1 MATQIRPNR
10 LEVSDRFPM
19 LGFTVRTDGSAKRYE
34 IAIGT
39 SPDLFGPDGKAQRN
53 RMNFFSTR
61 AAGSLPIERGEAV
74 YVLPP
79 EILTRFIGQQKLYY
93 GLATYQNGVPSSA
106 EVVTMPG
113 SGSPYISLTSLTG
126 RSLQRVRVLPSR
138 QRAAATYGKTN
149 GSELEWAGDAAAPGT
164 QPAAPPA
171 AKGAPAKA
179 GNGSASAAAV
189 HYDDGYGPLPPS
201 PPPQS
206 RKSTPVPQAKSLSDD
221 IPLDPGIGGQSIMT
235 SVLEIGDII
244 LSTTDHIT
252 STVIRVGS
260 GSQVSHAMLYVGQG
274 DQVVEAVGGGVR
286 LVPLADA
293 IADATVAV
301 AFRVPGLTSDQKQII
316 ADKVAAYIGRDYDYV
331 GVVRQGAFQIHRR
344 VCGLLP
350 DGARQNCENWAG
362 RIDLGRGGST
372 DFFCSQL
379 VIQAF
384 ADAGVPLTSQPANWS
399 SPQDIAQLFFR
410 DGALA
415 YVGHL
420 KAPPAGR
427 SLLDVFGLSLAAAAP
442 SPATANGGAHD
453 HHRRKHH
460 HMAHAEGVLDWAA
473 DRVTDAIRSK
483 FQSATKRPYSF
494 PQIRVLN
501 DAESQTVQTALRSSI
516 VSGALGAIQSL
527 LARQYSVG
535 LGFSGGV
542 GLFAGAS
549 AGAGIVFTSDGHFGI
564 YGEAQI
570 SEGMFEE
577 VAAHIKITI
586 VKGGVEAFN
595 GPSVSA
601 GIELGAG
608 IGGSIEVLGDDTG
621 NILGIA
627 VGVTGGEEVG
637 AFVSQGIGW
646 AVQLFSESTVPVRV
660 MTVRAMDSDLQP
672 AQLPTARRL
681 SGWEK
686 ALVRTAID
694 AVVGTGVPML
704 PQLIQLVNAGGYS
717 VGLGLGGDAGLLGGG
732 GLGFGII
739 LAPNEDVGVFGSVEI
754 RAGLLA
760 GLGAGARVIVVRG
773 GIETFNETG
782 YAVGV
787 TIEEEASISVIALFN
802 AQRQFHGVS
811 FQLGVGL
818 SLSPVQIFTAT
829 EHSVSTAVTQSLGAD
844 DDDHGMDEPLPDD
857 SGAQSQA
864 LDATAEY
871 PGALDFQPA
880 ASVNYRAGSGTRT
893 INRIVIHITA
903 GGLNYRNT
911 VSWFQNPHQTNA
923 RGNPIHVSA
932 HYVVGRQ
939 GEVVQMVK
947 NNDIAWHASR
957 ANGDSIGIEHNATT
971 HDDPTDAQYAASA
984 ALVQWLAGQFN
995 IPLDRDHIKGHKE
1008 VSPQDNHECPGRG
1021 WDWDKYMGLVTAGSS
1036 SSAPAQEE
1044 SLAFQTPS
1052 VRLPAPPRKVSKAK
1066 SLAAPSSI
1074 GNSPVNTVT
1083 GGEGNITWELDQFPG
1098 MKMAAQSAVGP
1109 MQSAETIRL
1118 SNWPY
1123 CDHANGSRAAAW
1135 FSVDWKFS
1143 GQALGQIRITPS
1155 GTQQGA
1161 QPLRVEARIEDGRNR
1176 DASTVSIAVRFTY
1189 HFSTSD
1195 GPEVVAVTELILYSD
1210 GTIDQKSNWAAQAA
1224 A

>member
-53 RMNFFSTR
+53 RTNFFSTR
-61 AAGSLPIERGEAV
+61 SAGSLPIERGEAV

-93 GLATYQNGVPSSA
+93 GLATYKNGVPASA

-113 SGSPYISLTSLTG
+113 PGSPYISLSSLTG

-138 QRAAATYGKTN
+138 QRAAATYGKWN
-149 GSELEWAGDAAAPGT
+149 GSELDWAGDSSVPGT
-164 QPAAPPA
+164 QPAAPPM

-179 GNGSASAAAV
+179 GNGSTGTAPV

-201 PPPQS
+201 PPPES
-206 RKSTPVPQAKSLSDD
+206 RKPAAPLPQAKSLSDD
-221 IPLDPGIGGQSIMT
+221 IPLDPGIGGQSIGM
-235 SVLEIGDII
+235 SALEIGDII

-260 GSQVSHAMLYVGQG
+260 GSQVSHAMMYVGQG
-274 DQVVEAVGGGVR
+274 GQVVEAVGGGVR
-286 LVPLADA
+286 LIPLADA

-301 AFRVPGLTSDQKQII
+301 AFRVPGLTGDQKQII
-316 ADKVAAYIGRDYDYV
+316 ADKVATYIGRDYDYI

-344 VCGLLP
+344 VCSVLP
-350 DGARQNCENWAG
+350 DSARQNCENWSG
-362 RIDLGRGGST
+362 RIDLGRGSST

-384 ADAGVPLTSQPANWS
+384 ADAGMPLTSRSANWN
-399 SPQDIAQLFFR
+399 SPQDVADLYFR

-420 KAPPAGR
+420 KAPVASK
-427 SLLDVFGLSLAAAAP
+427 SLLDVFGMSMA
-442 SPATANGGAHD
+442 ATATGGWPD
-453 HHRRKHH
+453 YHRRKHH
-460 HMAHAEGVLDWAA
+460 QQAAHTQGVADW
-473 DRVTDAIRSK
+473 VTDRATDIIRAK
-483 FQSATKRPYSF
+483 FQSAKKKPYSF
-494 PQIRVLN
+494 PKIRMLGG
-501 DAESQTVQTALRSSI
+501 DEAQTLQTALQSSI
-516 VSGALGAIQSL
+516 LAAALGGIQSL
-527 LARQYSVG
+527 LAKQYSVG
-535 LGFSGGV
+535 LGLSVQV
-542 GLFAGAS
+542 GALVG
-549 AGAGIVFTSDGHFGI
+549 AGAGAGVIFAPDGHFGI
-564 YGEAQI
+564 YGELQL

-577 VAAHIKITI
+577 ISAKIKITI
-586 VKGGVEAFN
+586 VHGGVEAFN
-595 GPSVSA
+595 APSVSA
-601 GIELGAG
+601 GIEIGAG
-608 IGGSIEVLGDDTG
+608 IGGSIEVLADDKF
-621 NILGIA
+621 NIIGMA
-627 VGVTGGEEVG
+627 VGVTGGEELSV
-637 AFVSQGIGW
+637 FVSETVGL
-646 AVQLFSESTVPVRV
+646 AAQLFSEATVPARV
-660 MTVRAMDSDLQP
+660 MTVSAMDSDLQP

-686 ALVRTAID
+686 ALVRTATD
-694 AVVGTGVPML
+694 AVVGTNVPGL
-704 PQLIQLVNAGGYS
+704 SQLIQLVNSGGYS
-717 VGLGLGGDAGLLGGG
+717 VGLGLGGDIGLLGGG

-739 LAPNEDVGVFGSVEI
+739 LAPNDDVGVFGSIEI

-760 GLGAGARVIVVRG
+760 GLGAGARVIVLKG

-787 TIEEEASISVIALFN
+787 TVEEGESVSVVALFN
-802 AQRQFHGVS
+802 SQRHFHGVS
-811 FQLGVGL
+811 FQLGIGAA
-818 SLSPVQIFTAT
+818 LSPIQIFTST

-844 DDDHGMDEPLPDD
+844 DDDHGMDEPLPGD
-857 SGAQSQA
+857 SGAQGQA
-864 LDATAEY
+864 LEVTAEY
-871 PGALDFQPA
+871 PGALAFKPA
-880 ASVNYRAGSGTRT
+880 ASVNYRAVSGTRD

-903 GGLNYRNT
+903 GGLNYENT

-923 RGNPIHVSA
+923 KGKPINVSA
-932 HYVVGRQ
+932 HYVVGRK
-939 GEVVQMVK
+939 GEVVQMV
-947 NNDIAWHASR
+947 NNNNIAWHASR

-971 HDDPTDAQYAASA
+971 KADPTDDQYAASA

-1008 VSPQDNHECPGRG
+1008 VSPQDNHECPGKG

-1036 SSAPAQEE
+1036 SNASAQEE

-1052 VRLPAPPRKVSKAK
+1052 VRLPAPPKKISKAK
-1066 SLAAPSSI
+1066 SLAAAFLI
-1074 GNSPVNTVT
+1074 GNSPVNTVR

-1109 MQSAETIRL
+1109 MQSAETVRL

-1123 CDHANGSRAAAW
+1123 CDHANGNRAAAW

-1161 QPLRVEARIEDGRNR
+1161 QPVRVEARIEDGKNR

-1189 HFSTSD
+1189 HFSTAE
-1195 GPEVVAVTELILYSD
+1195 GPEVVAVTELTLYSD